1 MMTVTFVCAA
11 AARGKNG
18 EAYYNEA
25 YAEYEKRLGAFC
37 RPTSVTCGESDAEIL
52 AAIPKNAY
60 VIALCIDGRQFSSE
74 EFADKLNLL
83 AVGGN
88 SSVAF
93 VIGGSD
99 GFGQAVRDRAD
110 LRMSFSK
117 MTFPHRLM
125 KVILAEQVYR
135 AFTILNN
142 IKYHK

>member
-1 MMTVTFVCAA
+1 MNITFVCAA
-11 AARGKNG
+11 VGKGKNS
-18 EAYYNEA
+18 ESYFNEA

-37 RPTSVTCGESDAEIL
+37 RVKAVTCGESDSEIL

-60 VIALCIDGRQFSSE
+60 VIALCVDGRQLSSE
-74 EFADKLNLL
+74 ELADKLNAI
-83 AVGGN
+83 AVAGS

-93 VIGGSD
+93 VIGGSE
-99 GFGQAVRDRAD
+99 GFGEAVRRAAD
-110 LRMSFSK
+110 FKLSFSK

-142 IKYHK
+142 VKYHK